1 MSAFQDDEGGASDIS
16 TSGGENEPG
25 RPVFKHEQ
33 TDSGRRPT
41 GILSLMKMGMD
52 NSTPPEK
59 PMIAKRATTKDRHTK
74 VEGRGRRIRLPATCA
89 ARVFQLTRE
98 LGHKSDGETIQW
110 LLEHAEEEIIK
121 ATGTGTVPAIAV
133 SVSGTLKIPSES
145 FDNNDVEND
154 NISKG
159 KKRRLNDGVTVAGA
173 GGSQSLGLA
182 PVGAMPF
189 WVPSNGFWM
198 MPATVANVGL
208 GGPHSQCQFVWPVP
222 ATVTEIAPAGMNS
235 GDEKYRELL
244 YDRKELELMGTK
256 II

>member
-1 MSAFQDDEGGASDIS
+1 MSAFHDDEGGVSDIS

-25 RPVFKHEQ
+25 RLVFKKEEM
-33 TDSGRRPT
+33 GPT
-41 GILSLMKMGMD
+41 GILAIKMGMED
-52 NSTPPEK
+52 PTRMEK
-59 PMIAKRATTKDRHTK
+59 AIVEKKSKTKDRHTK

-110 LLEHAEEEIIK
+110 LLEHAEEDIIK

-133 SVSGTLKIPSES
+133 SVGGSLKIPSES
-145 FDNNDVEND
+145 LNNADVDND
-154 NISKG
+154 NENSNKG
-159 KKRRLNDGVTVAGA
+159 KKRRLGGDLVNV

-182 PVGAMPF
+182 PVGAMPV

-198 MPATVANVGL
+198 MPAATVANVGL
-208 GGPHSQCQFVWPVP
+208 GMGLGGPQGQYQVVWPVP
-222 ATVTEIAPAGMNS
+222 ATEMAPPAGMSS
-235 GDEKYRELL
+235 GEDKYRDGL
-244 YDRKELELMGTK
+244 YGRKELELMGKK